1 MRDFYSLS
9 IRNRQHSVNGERNT
23 FYICDP
29 YNNDKNTNVKYADKA
44 VMKQCYDTY
53 VKAGTVKLKFVA
65 IDSKGEFGSA
75 DATILNHDLF
85 DLD

>member
-1 MRDFYSLS
+1 
-9 IRNRQHSVNGERNT
+9 
-23 FYICDP
+23 
-29 YNNDKNTNVKYADKA
+29 
-44 VMKQCYDTY
+44 MKECYDTY

-65 IDSKGEFGSA
+65 KDSKGESGSA